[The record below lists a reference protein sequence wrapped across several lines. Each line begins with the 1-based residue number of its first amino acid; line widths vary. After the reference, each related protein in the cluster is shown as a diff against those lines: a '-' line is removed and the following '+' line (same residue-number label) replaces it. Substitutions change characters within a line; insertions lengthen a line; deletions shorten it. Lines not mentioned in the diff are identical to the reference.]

1 MAGAYHGGS
10 TIIRAVGATA
20 GVVDEAPGGDRIA
33 VAFPA
38 VDARGREWGDPTLW
52 VAREVF
58 RKFVVSVDGT
68 RAQADLSDQQVL
80 LLDGFLCQA
89 RMMLKTRTR
98 KWGERHGVAA
108 ARHVAELKL
117 LWEQTR
123 PA

>member
-20 GVVDEAPGGDRIA
+20 GVVDEAPGEYRIA

-38 VDARGREWGDPTLW
+38 ADARGRDWGDPTPW

-68 RAQADLSDQQVL
+68 RAQTDLSDQQVL

-98 KWGERHGVAA
+98 K
-108 ARHVAELKL
+108 
-117 LWEQTR
+117 
-123 PA
+123 